1 MTNEMAKKV
10 SAYKALYDANTISEE
25 QYLSF
30 VRKIVNEEMS
40 NKNLDISTQKKEN
53 KVVEMPIVNEE
64 IKVNEN
70 IIPTVNPT
78 NEEKNNFV
86 KKEDPVVF
94 ESSNIVIPEE
104 IKEYITKE
112 GPTEK
117 GKEVLNE
124 LLKEEPP
131 KKPKSITTSK
141 DELKYIIKEVASRG
155 LAYTAFVIIGLGIGI
170 VSNSPLAGTL
180 ATFFQGSAYGL
191 GILKNMK

>member
-64 IKVNEN
+64 VKVNEN

-155 LAYTAFVIIGLGIGI
+155 LAYTAFIIIGLGIGI

>member
-25 QYLSF
+25 KYLSF

-64 IKVNEN
+64 VKVNEN

-86 KKEDPVVF
+86 KKEYPVVF

-104 IKEYITKE
+104 IKKYITKE
-112 GPTEK
+112 GPTEN

-155 LAYTAFVIIGLGIGI
+155 LAYTAFIIIGLGIGI

>member
-25 QYLSF
+25 KYLSF

-64 IKVNEN
+64 VKVNEN

-104 IKEYITKE
+104 IKKYITKE

-155 LAYTAFVIIGLGIGI
+155 LAYTAFIIIGLGIGI

>member
-30 VRKIVNEEMS
+30 VREIVNEEMS

-64 IKVNEN
+64 VKVNEN

-155 LAYTAFVIIGLGIGI
+155 LAYTAFIIIGLGIGI